1 MRKVIAT
8 SNSNPW
14 RFVTAL
20 KFLDKYDEQICSYNP
35 NERNDPVI
43 EQDLR
48 EDEEIIGVY
57 GVKDKSNY
65 LTTFGY
71 IVKIREA

>member
-14 RFVTAL
+14 RFVTTL
-20 KFLDKYDEQICSYNP
+20 KFLDMYDEEICSYNP
-35 NERNDPVI
+35 HERDDPVI
-43 EQDLR
+43 EQVLR

>member
-1 MRKVIAT
+1 M
-8 SNSNPW
+8 
-14 RFVTAL
+14 
-20 KFLDKYDEQICSYNP
+20 YDEEICSYNP
-35 NERNDPVI
+35 HERNDPVI
-43 EQDLR
+43 EQVLR
-48 EDEEIIGVY
+48 EDEELIGVY